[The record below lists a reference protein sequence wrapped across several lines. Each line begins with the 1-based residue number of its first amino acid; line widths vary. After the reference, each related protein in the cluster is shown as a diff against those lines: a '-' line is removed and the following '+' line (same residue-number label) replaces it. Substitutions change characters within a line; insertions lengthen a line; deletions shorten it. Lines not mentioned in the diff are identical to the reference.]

1 MIRYS
6 WRKIQSICG
15 RSSLRIIV
23 AIQSMICSGLP
34 KNRHSLLYK
43 YMQKDFSGDSYLLN
57 PYPLVFFNKE
67 ASYKEIADYIG
78 LASFRKYSEYLTT
91 NDAGLDILHS
101 PLSEEQIKQNRL
113 LSIENGRIRFKY
125 EEVTKEN

>member
-1 MIRYS
+1 M
-6 WRKIQSICG
+6 
-15 RSSLRIIV
+15 L
-23 AIQSMICSGLP
+23 ATGLP
-34 KNRHSLLYK
+34 RNRYDPLYRLQ
-43 YMQKDFSGDSYLLN
+43 QKDFSGDSYLINAYDLLISG
-57 PYPLVFFNKE
+57 PIE
-67 ASYKEIADYIG
+67 SSYKEIADYIG

-125 EEVTKEN
+125 EEVT